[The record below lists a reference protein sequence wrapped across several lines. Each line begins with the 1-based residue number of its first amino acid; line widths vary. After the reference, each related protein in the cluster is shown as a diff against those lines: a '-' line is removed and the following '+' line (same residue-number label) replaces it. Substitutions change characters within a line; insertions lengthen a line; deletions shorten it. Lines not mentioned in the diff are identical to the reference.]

1 MGGNIISRLLFDCRH
16 QFSWPRRDEN
26 GDYYQLCVSCGMK
39 YQYDWSRM
47 RRLEPV
53 DDTPK
58 PEDNKSNI
66 RRCGRKSAWTPR
78 ERRLKHEVP
87 LLFRVKGTQDWAEGS
102 TENVSKSG
110 LLFRSPSSFEPHT
123 KLELKLQMPKE
134 LTGDAPAEVVC
145 QAMVRRVIEN
155 PATKK
160 HPATYNVACAV
171 EGYDFQTLNPRPKEV
186 PEKAKAPESASPQ
199 SANVVEFMKRQRRVH

>member
-1 MGGNIISRLLFDCRH
+1 MGGNIITRLLFDCRH

-78 ERRLKHEVP
+78 ERRLKHEVAI
-87 LLFRVKGTQDWAEGS
+87 LFRVKGSQDWTEGA

-134 LTGDAPAEVVC
+134 LTGETPAEVVC
-145 QAMVRRVIEN
+145 QATVRRVIAN

-160 HPATYNVACAV
+160 QPATFNVACAG
-171 EGYDFQTLNPRPKEV
+171 EGYDFATLNPRPKEV
-186 PEKAKAPESASPQ
+186 PEKAKSPESDSPL
-199 SANVVEFMKRQRRVH
+199 SANVVEFIKRQRRVH